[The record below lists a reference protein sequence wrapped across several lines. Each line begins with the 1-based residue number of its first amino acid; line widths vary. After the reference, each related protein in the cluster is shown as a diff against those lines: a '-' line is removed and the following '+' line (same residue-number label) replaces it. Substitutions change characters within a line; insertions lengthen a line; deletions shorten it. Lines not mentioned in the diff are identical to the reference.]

1 MRGGMVLVVNANLTL
16 LVGRG
21 AAGARLT
28 AGSEGRAGGGG
39 GGGGDGSWDT
49 GGRAG
54 GAGGGCGVGSGLVQ
68 PA

>member
-1 MRGGMVLVVNANLTL
+1 MRGGMVLVVNANLTP

-39 GGGGDGSWDT
+39 GSWDT